1 MKDSRPKTPVTLE
14 DLLRLKRAEKP
25 DAAFWAQ
32 FEQEFRAKQLAAAV
46 ERRRWWFSLPRFMPQ
61 LVRLSVPVGA
71 TAVLALTF
79 VSLREQ
85 APSVAS
91 TDASV
96 AFEPVATEQVSE
108 VAVAAVEPVSSVG
121 AVPEIAV
128 ETPMQTSALQV
139 ASVDYRPATTRSSIA
154 IEASMD
160 PLAGVEEDAISAN
173 LTPVLSPSARLIA
186 ANMAEAEIEFA
197 KMLHRRDTAPRVV
210 EEPLAQIT
218 VPSSNRTSRV
228 LPPQMA
234 QLASYS
240 LDNERSP
247 SVTERQARR
256 LSEDQFYDAAR
267 RLSAQADRLMLKL

>member
-1 MKDSRPKTPVTLE
+1 MKESRPKTPVTLE

-61 LVRLSVPVGA
+61 WVRLSVPVGA

-85 APSVAS
+85 APSVSS
-91 TDASV
+91 TDTSV
-96 AFEPVATEQVSE
+96 AFEPVATEQVPE
-108 VAVAAVEPVSSVG
+108 VAVAAVEPASAVG
-121 AVPEIAV
+121 AVPVMAV
-128 ETPMQTSALQV
+128 EAPSQASALQV
-139 ASVDYRPATTRSSIA
+139 ALVDHRPAPSRSSVA
-154 IEASMD
+154 IEASMG
-160 PLAGVEEDAISAN
+160 PVGAVEEDAISAN

-197 KMLHRRDTAPRVV
+197 KMLHRRETAPRVV
-210 EEPLAQIT
+210 EEPLAQIA
-218 VPSSNRTSRV
+218 VPSSNRTARV